1 MRTAW
6 FAALALAVA
15 LVMLALAGAVAVV
28 ALGAPPER
36 QQPTEVLKWN
46 RIAMSTLLV
55 APTGAMPP
63 AAGGAPPAAQ
73 IHLGMT
79 QGAVYDAVN
88 ATEPKHYRPYLLKRR
103 FSARASK
110 DAAVATAAYEVLSSI
125 VRGVPST
132 ISFPNRQA
140 LLDSL
145 TAAYDDSL
153 EAIGDSPFKRQGI
166 AAGHAAAQAMI
177 AARDGDGRYGPSQW
191 RGAPNGDLSQIPVG
205 HWSPVLPNGTVAL
218 DPTPWVGGVKPLLL
232 ESPSQ
237 FRSAGPLPLSSSAYA
252 TEFNEVKTLGGDGT
266 TTSTTRNAA
275 QTRVA
280 LFWTGAGGP
289 FWSVTARDLIED
301 EGIDLAAS
309 ARLLAM
315 MNLAAADAA
324 INCWNDKYHHDFWRP
339 WNAIARAAEDGNPA
353 TVAQAGWTPLRSAPY
368 PDHPSGHMC
377 LDGAHIGA
385 LQSFFG
391 TDEMEFDVTSFV
403 VAGGSHFTRFSQPLD
418 EIEDARVW
426 SGLHFRTPDE
436 QGRLLGEN
444 VAGYMADNYFQ
455 PVGRR

>member
-177 AARDGDGRYGPSQW
+177 AAREGDGRYGPSQW
-191 RGAPNGDLSQIPVG
+191 RGAPNGDLTQIPVG

-218 DPTPWVGGVKPLLL
+218 DPTPWVGGVKPFLL
-232 ESPSQ
+232 ESSSQ
-237 FRSAGPLPLSSSAYA
+237 FRSAGSLDLTSSQYA
-252 TEFNEVKTLGGDGT
+252 AEFNEVKSLGGDGV
-266 TTSTTRNAA
+266 TTSTTRTPA
-275 QTRVA
+275 QTHVA

-289 FWSVTARDLIED
+289 FWSTTARDLIGD
-301 EGIDLAAS
+301 HDIDLADS

-315 MNLAAADAA
+315 MNLAGADAA
-324 INCWNDKYHHDFWRP
+324 INCWNDKYHLDFWRP
-339 WNAIARAAEDGNPA
+339 WNAIARAGEDGNPA

-377 LDGAHIGA
+377 VDGAHVGA
-385 LQSFFG
+385 MQSFFG
-391 TDEMEFDVTSFV
+391 TDEVELDVASFV
-403 VAGGSHFTRFSQPLD
+403 TADTSHFDRLSEPLD
-418 EIEDARVW
+418 EIEDARIW
-426 SGLHFRTPDE
+426 AGLHFRTPDE

-444 VAGYMADNYFQ
+444 VADYMADHYFQ
-455 PVGRR
+455 PVGRH